1 MYTHFLICYDIP
13 NTPKRTKF
21 AEMLKDLG
29 LVALQKSVFYGALTA
44 TERHALDFSSRKL
57 LGAEDKAY
65 PFLTYDNFAFVPE
78 SLFYPCFWR
87 LNHRHLCGSK
97 TAWTFMKRPRCF
109 KKEGSC
115 QNLTCREKECSSQTF
130 I

>member
-44 TERHALDFSSRKL
+44 TEKHALDFSSRKL
-57 LGAEDKAY
+57 LGAEDKCLCI
-65 PFLTYDNFAFVPE
+65 PCVLKPEEFRKSIGYDNFEYSEPD
-78 SLFYPCFWR
+78 SY
-87 LNHRHLCGSK
+87 G
-97 TAWTFMKRPRCF
+97 
-109 KKEGSC
+109 
-115 QNLTCREKECSSQTF
+115 F

>member
-29 LVALQKSVFYGALTA
+29 LVALQKSVFYGVL
-44 TERHALDFSSRKL
+44 K
-57 LGAEDKAY
+57 
-65 PFLTYDNFAFVPE
+65 PE
-78 SLFYPCFWR
+78 E
-87 LNHRHLCGSK
+87 
-97 TAWTFMKRPRCF
+97 F
-109 KKEGSC
+109 KKSIGYENFEYSEPDSYG
-115 QNLTCREKECSSQTF
+115 F

>member
-44 TERHALDFSSRKL
+44 TERHALDFHLESSLEQRINVFV
-57 LGAEDKAY
+57 
-65 PFLTYDNFAFVPE
+65 FLA
-78 SLFYPCFWR
+78 C
-87 LNHRHLCGSK
+87 
-97 TAWTFMKRPRCF
+97 
-109 KKEGSC
+109 
-115 QNLTCREKECSSQTF
+115 
-130 I
+130 

>member
-44 TERHALDFSSRKL
+44 TERHALDVNFQRFSTP
-57 LGAEDKAY
+57 Y
-65 PFLTYDNFAFVPE
+65 PEVA
-78 SLFYPCFWR
+78 
-87 LNHRHLCGSK
+87 
-97 TAWTFMKRPRCF
+97 
-109 KKEGSC
+109 
-115 QNLTCREKECSSQTF
+115 
-130 I
+130 